1 MRDEATFTADLHLSS
16 GQQHNKFL
24 QTDLCLDGTV
34 TYNANIAKVMCQYL

>member
-16 GQQHNKFL
+16 GQQHNEFL

-34 TYNANIAKVMCQYL
+34 TYNTNMAKVMYLYM